1 MAVVQIPNLPPA
13 IALTGGEQLEAVQA
27 GVSVRISTTQ
37 IAFFTQNLPANVAPA
52 GLFCTNRQWR
62 SALAAVLSPAPN
74 ALVEVDN
81 NVPADISNAINI
93 QWNHGEWVVSGDALY
108 TFTQTVLGYTGPQI
122 AVIMADALG
131 YPL

>member
-13 IALTGGEQLEAVQA
+13 IALTGGEQLESVQG
-27 GVSVRISTTQ
+27 GVSVRISTSQ
-37 IAFFTQNLPANVAPA
+37 IAFFSQNLPANIAPS

-62 SALAAVLSPAPN
+62 SALAAIPSPSPN
-74 ALVEVDN
+74 ALIEVDN

-108 TFTQTVLGYTGPQI
+108 VFTQTTLGYSSSQI
-122 AVIMADALG
+122 AVVMADALG

>member
-27 GVSVRISTTQ
+27 GVSVRITTTQ
-37 IAFFTQNLPANVAPA
+37 IAFFAQNLPANVAPS

-62 SALAAVLSPAPN
+62 SALAAVASPSPN

-108 TFTQTVLGYTGPQI
+108 TFTQTVLGYSASQI
-122 AVIMADALG
+122 AVIMADALV